1 MVDAQERA
9 FFYSPLSFVRD
20 ARDVLSQATLDA
32 LRDAESFHDREG
44 PCEIRIRF
52 RKLDWDSDFFRVP
65 TWRIDFIEW
74 TAGTDADIQQSI
86 ADAVTRLCKT
96 LAEQHGRF
104 YCFAEIPSED
114 VRVLQGLGLAGLRL
128 IETRLTYFHD
138 DIPAFQWEPRA
149 AVRAATEADV
159 ANLRE
164 AACVARNNYDRFH
177 ADPFFGEQVADEF
190 LAVFAQNSVRGFASV
205 VLVPADDLP
214 PNAFLTADLMPAYT
228 KLLGRGVGRMVLSAV
243 ASQRRGWYQKLIAEM
258 SYWMQAQGVDLCC
271 MTTQSTN
278 RAVVRVWET
287 LGYRFGRSTHIF
299 ALHG

>member
-20 ARDVLSQATLDA
+20 ARNVLSQAALDA
-32 LRDAESFHDREG
+32 LHDAESFHDREG
-44 PCEIRIRF
+44 ACEIRIRF
-52 RKLDWDSDFFRVP
+52 RKLDWDSDFFHVP

-86 ADAVTRLCKT
+86 AGAVTRLCKT
-96 LAEQHGRF
+96 LAERHGRF

-128 IETRLTYFHD
+128 IETRLTYFRND
-138 DIPAFQWEPRA
+138 VAAFQWEQRA
-149 AVRAATEADV
+149 AVRAATEADIP
-159 ANLRE
+159 NLRE
-164 AACVARNNYDRFH
+164 AACVARNDYDRFH

-190 LAVFAQNSVRGFASV
+190 LAVFAQNSVRGFASIV
-205 VLVPADDLP
+205 MVPADDLP

-243 ASQRRGWYQKLIAEM
+243 AGPRRGWYLKLIAEM
-258 SYWMQAQGVDLCC
+258 SYWMQAQGVDLCY

-287 LGYRFGRSTHIF
+287 LGYRFGRSTHIL